1 MLLYRNIFMLNL
13 RRFTIFQRLAIL
25 VGIVIFGLIVLSISS
40 LGNQYQALK
49 NEQYLKTKNV
59 VETAHSII
67 KHYATLEQNQTLTR
81 QQAQSQAIASIRS
94 LRYDDTNYFWINN
107 YQPAMVMH
115 PIKPALEGKDL
126 TNNKDP
132 DGTPLF
138 VEMVS
143 VVKQSGEGYVPYKW
157 PKPGNDNPVDKI
169 AFVKGFDQWQWIIG
183 SGVYLDTIDSAF
195 SQQRTII
202 IINVVIMIIVVVLF
216 SYFIGRSI
224 LTPTRL
230 AAQMMKDISQGEG
243 DLTRTLNENGNDEI
257 SQLSRSF
264 NLFVS
269 KIRESLVLVA
279 KSANDVNEHAHA
291 VDDSSKTS
299 QSFIE
304 LQNDSSTQV
313 AAAMEE
319 MTHQIHDVSRNAE
332 AAEQAANDT
341 ASNAS
346 TGKNVVSKTITAIET
361 LSSNIETVSKVTA
374 DLAQESN
381 NIGSVL
387 DVIRSIAEQTNL
399 LALNAAIEAARA
411 GEHGRGF
418 AVVADEVRTLAS
430 RTGKSTDE
438 IQAMIAKLQEGAKAA
453 VEAVKSSQEIS
464 ISTVEQASS
473 ANTSLDEIDRL
484 VSVITDMN
492 GQIARATEQQ
502 TSAADE
508 VNLRINDLSQS
519 TEQSLGNTKDLT
531 LASDKLKQSSVEL
544 SSVVSRFKLS

>member
-1 MLLYRNIFMLNL
+1 MLLYRNMFMLNL

-25 VGIVIFGLIVLSISS
+25 VGIVIFGLIVLIISS
-40 LGNQYQALK
+40 LSNQYQALK

-59 VETAHSII
+59 VETAYSTI
-67 KHYATLEQNQTLTR
+67 KHYAALEQNQTLTR

-126 TNNKDP
+126 SNNKDP

>member
-1 MLLYRNIFMLNL
+1 MLNL

-40 LGNQYQALK
+40 LSNQYQALK

-59 VETAHSII
+59 VETAYSTI
-67 KHYATLEQNQTLTR
+67 KHYAALEQNQTLTR

-169 AFVKGFDQWQWIIG
+169 AFVKGFEQWQWIIG

>member
-1 MLLYRNIFMLNL
+1 MHMPNL

-40 LGNQYQALK
+40 LSNQYKSLK

-59 VETAHSII
+59 VETAYSII
-67 KHYATLEQNQTLTR
+67 THYAALEQSQTLTR
-81 QQAQSQAIASIRS
+81 AQAQSQAMASIRS

-138 VEMVS
+138 VEMVD
-143 VVKQSGEGYVPYKW
+143 VVKKSGEGYVPYKW
-157 PKPGNDNPVDKI
+157 PKPGSDKPVDKI
-169 AFVKGFDQWQWIIG
+169 AYVKGFNQWQWIIG
-183 SGVYLDTIDSAF
+183 SGVYLDTIDNTF
-195 SQQRTII
+195 SLQRTII
-202 IINVVIMIIVVVLF
+202 VINVMIMIVVVVLF

-230 AAQMMKDISQGEG
+230 AAEMMKDISQGEG

-313 AAAMEE
+313 AAAMEQ

-332 AAEQAANDT
+332 AAEQAANDA

-346 TGKNVVSKTITAIET
+346 TGKNVVSKTIIAIET

-473 ANTSLDEIDRL
+473 ANASLDEIDRL

-531 LASDKLKQSSVEL
+531 RASDKLKQSSVEL

>member
-1 MLLYRNIFMLNL
+1 MHMPNL

-40 LGNQYQALK
+40 LSNQYKSLK

-59 VETAHSII
+59 VETAYSII
-67 KHYATLEQNQTLTR
+67 THYAALEQSQTLTR
-81 QQAQSQAIASIRS
+81 AQAQSQAMASIRS

-138 VEMVS
+138 VEMVD
-143 VVKQSGEGYVPYKW
+143 VVKKFGEGYVPYKW
-157 PKPGNDNPVDKI
+157 PKPGSDKPVDKI
-169 AFVKGFDQWQWIIG
+169 AYVKGFNQWQWIIG
-183 SGVYLDTIDSAF
+183 SGVYLDTIDNTF

-202 IINVVIMIIVVVLF
+202 VINVMIMIVVVVLF

-230 AAQMMKDISQGEG
+230 AAEMMKDISQGEG

-313 AAAMEE
+313 AAAMEQ

-332 AAEQAANDT
+332 AAEQAANDA

-473 ANTSLDEIDRL
+473 ANESLDEIDRL

-531 LASDKLKQSSVEL
+531 RASDKLKQSSVEL

>member
-1 MLLYRNIFMLNL
+1 MPNL

-40 LGNQYQALK
+40 LSNQYKSLK

-59 VETAHSII
+59 VETAYSII
-67 KHYATLEQNQTLTR
+67 THYAALEQSQTLTR
-81 QQAQSQAIASIRS
+81 AQAQSQAMASIRS

-138 VEMVS
+138 VEMVD
-143 VVKQSGEGYVPYKW
+143 VVKKSGEGYVPYKW
-157 PKPGNDNPVDKI
+157 PKPGSDKPVDKI
-169 AFVKGFDQWQWIIG
+169 AYVKGFNQWQWIIG
-183 SGVYLDTIDSAF
+183 SGVYLDTIDNTF
-195 SQQRTII
+195 SLQRTII
-202 IINVVIMIIVVVLF
+202 VINVMIMIVVVVLF

-230 AAQMMKDISQGEG
+230 AAEMMKDISQGEG

-279 KSANDVNEHAHA
+279 KSANDVNEHAHT

-313 AAAMEE
+313 AAAMEQ

-332 AAEQAANDT
+332 AAEQAANDA

-473 ANTSLDEIDRL
+473 ANASLDEIDRL

-531 LASDKLKQSSVEL
+531 HASDKLKQSSVEL

>member
-1 MLLYRNIFMLNL
+1 MLLYRNMFMLNL

-40 LGNQYQALK
+40 LSNQYQALK

-59 VETAHSII
+59 VETAYSTI
-67 KHYATLEQNQTLTR
+67 KHYAALEQNQTLTR

-346 TGKNVVSKTITAIET
+346 TGKNVVSKTIIAIET

>member
-1 MLLYRNIFMLNL
+1 MPNL

-25 VGIVIFGLIVLSISS
+25 VGIVILGLIVLSISS
-40 LGNQYQALK
+40 LSNQYQALK

-59 VETAHSII
+59 VETAYSTI
-67 KHYATLEQNQTLTR
+67 KHYAALEQNQTLTR

-94 LRYDDTNYFWINN
+94 LRYDDTNYFWIND

-143 VVKQSGEGYVPYKW
+143 VVKKSGEGYVPYKW

-257 SQLSRSF
+257 SQLSQSF

-279 KSANDVNEHAHA
+279 KSANDVNDHAHT

-313 AAAMEE
+313 AAAMEQ

-332 AAEQAANDT
+332 AAEQAANEA

-346 TGKNVVSKTITAIET
+346 SGKSVVSKTITAIEA
-361 LSSNIETVSKVTA
+361 LSTNIETVSKVTA

-464 ISTVEQASS
+464 ISTVEQASA

-519 TEQSLGNTKDLT
+519 TEQSLGNTNDLT
-531 LASDKLKQSSVEL
+531 RASDKLKQSSVEL
-544 SSVVSRFKLS
+544 SSEVSRFKLS

>member
-1 MLLYRNIFMLNL
+1 MLNL

-40 LGNQYQALK
+40 LSNQYQALK

-59 VETAHSII
+59 VETAYSTI
-67 KHYATLEQNQTLTR
+67 KHYAALEQNQTLTR

-361 LSSNIETVSKVTA
+361 LSSNIETVSKVTV

>member
-1 MLLYRNIFMLNL
+1 MLLYRNMFMLNL

-40 LGNQYQALK
+40 LSNQYQALK

-59 VETAHSII
+59 VETAYSTI
-67 KHYATLEQNQTLTR
+67 KHYAALEQNQTLTR

-138 VEMVS
+138 IEMVS

>member
-1 MLLYRNIFMLNL
+1 MPNL

-25 VGIVIFGLIVLSISS
+25 VGIVILGLIVLSISS
-40 LGNQYQALK
+40 LSNQYQALK
-49 NEQYLKTKNV
+49 KEQYLKTKNV
-59 VETAHSII
+59 VETAYSTI
-67 KHYATLEQNQTLTR
+67 KHYAALEQNQTLTR

-94 LRYDDTNYFWINN
+94 LRYDDTNYFWIND

-143 VVKQSGEGYVPYKW
+143 VVKKSGEGYVPYKW

-230 AAQMMKDISQGEG
+230 AAKMMKDISQGEG

-257 SQLSRSF
+257 SQLSQSF

-279 KSANDVNEHAHA
+279 KSANDVNDHAHT

-313 AAAMEE
+313 AAAMEQ

-332 AAEQAANDT
+332 AAEQAANEA

-346 TGKNVVSKTITAIET
+346 SGKNVVSKTITAIEA
-361 LSSNIETVSKVTA
+361 LSTNIETVSKVTA

-464 ISTVEQASS
+464 ISTVEQASA

-519 TEQSLGNTKDLT
+519 TEQSLGNTNDLT
-531 LASDKLKQSSVEL
+531 RASDKLKQSSVEL

>member
-1 MLLYRNIFMLNL
+1 MLLYRNMFMLNL
-13 RRFTIFQRLAIL
+13 RRFTIFQRLSIL

-40 LGNQYQALK
+40 LSNQYQALK

-59 VETAHSII
+59 VETAYSTI
-67 KHYATLEQNQTLTR
+67 KHYAALEQNQTLTR

-202 IINVVIMIIVVVLF
+202 IINVVIMIIVLVLF

>member
-1 MLLYRNIFMLNL
+1 MLLYRNMFMLNL

-40 LGNQYQALK
+40 LSNQYQALK

-59 VETAHSII
+59 VETAYSTI
-67 KHYATLEQNQTLTR
+67 KHYAALEQNQTLTR

-313 AAAMEE
+313 AAAMEQ

>member
-1 MLLYRNIFMLNL
+1 MPNL

-25 VGIVIFGLIVLSISS
+25 VGIVILGLIVLSISS
-40 LGNQYQALK
+40 LSNQYQALK
-49 NEQYLKTKNV
+49 KEQYLKTKNV
-59 VETAHSII
+59 VETAYSTI
-67 KHYATLEQNQTLTR
+67 KHYAALEQNQTLTR

-94 LRYDDTNYFWINN
+94 LRYDDTNYFWIND

-143 VVKQSGEGYVPYKW
+143 VVKKSGEGYVPYKW

-257 SQLSRSF
+257 SQLSQSF

-279 KSANDVNEHAHA
+279 KNANDVNDHAHT

-313 AAAMEE
+313 AAAMEQ

-332 AAEQAANDT
+332 AAEQAANEA

-346 TGKNVVSKTITAIET
+346 SGKNVVSKTITAIEA
-361 LSSNIETVSKVTA
+361 LSTNIETVSKVTA

-464 ISTVEQASS
+464 ISTVEQASA

-519 TEQSLGNTKDLT
+519 TEQSLGNTNDLT
-531 LASDKLKQSSVEL
+531 RASDKLKQSSVEL
-544 SSVVSRFKLS
+544 SRVVSRFKLS

>member
-1 MLLYRNIFMLNL
+1 MPNL

-40 LGNQYQALK
+40 LSNQYKSLK

-59 VETAHSII
+59 VETAYSII
-67 KHYATLEQNQTLTR
+67 THYAALEQNQTLTR
-81 QQAQSQAIASIRS
+81 AQAQSQAMASIRS

-138 VEMVS
+138 VEMVD
-143 VVKQSGEGYVPYKW
+143 VVKKSGEGYVPYKW
-157 PKPGNDNPVDKI
+157 PKPGSDEPVDKI

-183 SGVYLDTIDSAF
+183 SGVYLDTIDNTF

-202 IINVVIMIIVVVLF
+202 VINVVIMIVVVVLF

-230 AAQMMKDISQGEG
+230 AAEMMKDISQGEG
-243 DLTRTLNENGNDEI
+243 DLTRSLNDSGNDEI

-313 AAAMEE
+313 AAAMEQ

-332 AAEQAANDT
+332 AAEQAANDA

-473 ANTSLDEIDRL
+473 ANASLDEIDRL

-531 LASDKLKQSSVEL
+531 RASDKLKQSSVEL

>member
-1 MLLYRNIFMLNL
+1 MLNL

-40 LGNQYQALK
+40 LSNQYQALK

-59 VETAHSII
+59 VETAYSTI
-67 KHYATLEQNQTLTR
+67 KHYAALEQNQTLTR

-169 AFVKGFDQWQWIIG
+169 AFVKGFEQWQWIIG

-202 IINVVIMIIVVVLF
+202 IINVVIMIIVLVLF

-346 TGKNVVSKTITAIET
+346 TGKNVVSKTIIAIET

-519 TEQSLGNTKDLT
+519 TEQSLGNTKNLT

>member
-1 MLLYRNIFMLNL
+1 MFMLNL

-25 VGIVIFGLIVLSISS
+25 VGIVILGLIVLSISS
-40 LGNQYQALK
+40 LSNQYQALK

-59 VETAHSII
+59 VETAYSTI
-67 KHYATLEQNQTLTR
+67 KHYAALEQNQTLTR

>member
-1 MLLYRNIFMLNL
+1 MPNL

-40 LGNQYQALK
+40 LSNQYKSLK

-59 VETAHSII
+59 VETAYSII
-67 KHYATLEQNQTLTR
+67 THYAALEQNQTLTHA
-81 QQAQSQAIASIRS
+81 QAQSQAMASIRS

-138 VEMVS
+138 VEMVD
-143 VVKQSGEGYVPYKW
+143 VVKKSGEGYVPYKW
-157 PKPGNDNPVDKI
+157 PKPGSDKPVDKI
-169 AFVKGFDQWQWIIG
+169 AYVKGFNQWQWIIG
-183 SGVYLDTIDSAF
+183 SGVYLDTIDNTF

-202 IINVVIMIIVVVLF
+202 VINVVIMIVVVVLF

-230 AAQMMKDISQGEG
+230 AAEMMKDISQGEG
-243 DLTRTLNENGNDEI
+243 DLTRSLNDSGNDEI

-291 VDDSSKTS
+291 VDDSGKTS

-313 AAAMEE
+313 AAAMEQ

-332 AAEQAANDT
+332 AAEQAANDA

-374 DLAQESN
+374 DLANESN

-473 ANTSLDEIDRL
+473 ANASLDEIDRL

-531 LASDKLKQSSVEL
+531 RASDKLKQSSVEL

>member
-1 MLLYRNIFMLNL
+1 MPNL

-40 LGNQYQALK
+40 LSNQYKSLK

-59 VETAHSII
+59 VETAYSII
-67 KHYATLEQNQTLTR
+67 THYAALEQSQTLTR
-81 QQAQSQAIASIRS
+81 AQAQSQAMASIRS

-138 VEMVS
+138 VEMVD
-143 VVKQSGEGYVPYKW
+143 VVKKSGEGYVPYKW
-157 PKPGNDNPVDKI
+157 PKPGSDKPVDKI
-169 AFVKGFDQWQWIIG
+169 AYVKGFNQWQWIIG
-183 SGVYLDTIDSAF
+183 SGVYLDTIDNTF
-195 SQQRTII
+195 SLQRTII
-202 IINVVIMIIVVVLF
+202 VINVMIMIVVVVLF

-230 AAQMMKDISQGEG
+230 AAEMMKDISQGEG

-313 AAAMEE
+313 AAAMEQ

-332 AAEQAANDT
+332 AAEQAANDA

-346 TGKNVVSKTITAIET
+346 TGKNVVSKTIIAIET

-473 ANTSLDEIDRL
+473 ANASLDEIDRL

-531 LASDKLKQSSVEL
+531 RASDKLKQSSVEL

>member
-1 MLLYRNIFMLNL
+1 MPNL

-25 VGIVIFGLIVLSISS
+25 VGIVILGLIVLSISS
-40 LGNQYQALK
+40 LSNQYQALK
-49 NEQYLKTKNV
+49 KEQYLKTKNV
-59 VETAHSII
+59 VETAYSTI
-67 KHYATLEQNQTLTR
+67 KHYAALEQNQTLTR

-94 LRYDDTNYFWINN
+94 LRYDDTNYFWIND

-143 VVKQSGEGYVPYKW
+143 VVKKSGEGYVPYKW

-257 SQLSRSF
+257 SQLSQSF

-279 KSANDVNEHAHA
+279 KSANDVNDHAHT
-291 VDDSSKTS
+291 VDYSSKTS

-313 AAAMEE
+313 AAAMEQ

-332 AAEQAANDT
+332 AAEQAANEA

-346 TGKNVVSKTITAIET
+346 SGKNVVSKTITAIEA
-361 LSSNIETVSKVTA
+361 LSTNIETVSKVTA

-464 ISTVEQASS
+464 ISTVEQASA

-519 TEQSLGNTKDLT
+519 TEQSLGNTNDLT
-531 LASDKLKQSSVEL
+531 RASDKLKQSSVEL

>member
-1 MLLYRNIFMLNL
+1 MPNL

-25 VGIVIFGLIVLSISS
+25 VGIVILGLIVLSISS
-40 LGNQYQALK
+40 LSNQYQALK
-49 NEQYLKTKNV
+49 KEQYLKTKNV
-59 VETAHSII
+59 VETAYSTI
-67 KHYATLEQNQTLTR
+67 KHYAALEQNQTLTR

-94 LRYDDTNYFWINN
+94 LRYDDTNYFWIND

-143 VVKQSGEGYVPYKW
+143 VVKKSGEGYVPYKW

-257 SQLSRSF
+257 SQLSQSF

-279 KSANDVNEHAHA
+279 KSANDVNDHAHT

-313 AAAMEE
+313 AAAMEQ

-332 AAEQAANDT
+332 AAEQAANEA

-346 TGKNVVSKTITAIET
+346 SGKNVVSKTITAIEA
-361 LSSNIETVSKVTA
+361 LSTNIETVSKVTA

-464 ISTVEQASS
+464 ISTVEQASD

-519 TEQSLGNTKDLT
+519 TEQSLGNTNDLT
-531 LASDKLKQSSVEL
+531 RASDKLKQSSVEL

>member
-1 MLLYRNIFMLNL
+1 MHMPNL

-40 LGNQYQALK
+40 LSNQYKSLK

-59 VETAHSII
+59 VETAYSII
-67 KHYATLEQNQTLTR
+67 THYAALEQSQTLTR
-81 QQAQSQAIASIRS
+81 AQAQSQAMASIRS

-138 VEMVS
+138 VEMVD
-143 VVKQSGEGYVPYKW
+143 VVKKSGEGYVPYKW
-157 PKPGNDNPVDKI
+157 PKPGSDKPVDKI
-169 AFVKGFDQWQWIIG
+169 AYVKGFNQWQWIIG
-183 SGVYLDTIDSAF
+183 SGVYLDTIDNTF

-202 IINVVIMIIVVVLF
+202 VINVMIMIVVVVLF

-230 AAQMMKDISQGEG
+230 AAEMMKDISQGEG

-313 AAAMEE
+313 AAAMEQ

-332 AAEQAANDT
+332 AAEQAANDA

-473 ANTSLDEIDRL
+473 ANASLDEIDRL

>member
-1 MLLYRNIFMLNL
+1 M
-13 RRFTIFQRLAIL
+13 
-25 VGIVIFGLIVLSISS
+25 
-40 LGNQYQALK
+40 
-49 NEQYLKTKNV
+49 
-59 VETAHSII
+59 
-67 KHYATLEQNQTLTR
+67 
-81 QQAQSQAIASIRS
+81 
-94 LRYDDTNYFWINN
+94 
-107 YQPAMVMH
+107 
-115 PIKPALEGKDL
+115 
-126 TNNKDP
+126 
-132 DGTPLF
+132 
-138 VEMVS
+138 
-143 VVKQSGEGYVPYKW
+143 
-157 PKPGNDNPVDKI
+157 
-169 AFVKGFDQWQWIIG
+169 
-183 SGVYLDTIDSAF
+183 
-195 SQQRTII
+195 
-202 IINVVIMIIVVVLF
+202 IMIVVVVLF

-230 AAQMMKDISQGEG
+230 AAEMMKDISQGEG

-313 AAAMEE
+313 VAAMEQ

-332 AAEQAANDT
+332 AAEQAANDA

-473 ANTSLDEIDRL
+473 ANESLDEIDRL

-531 LASDKLKQSSVEL
+531 RASDKLKQSSVEL

>member
-1 MLLYRNIFMLNL
+1 MPNL

-25 VGIVIFGLIVLSISS
+25 VGIVILGLIVLSISS
-40 LGNQYQALK
+40 LSNQYQALK
-49 NEQYLKTKNV
+49 NEQYLKTQNV
-59 VETAHSII
+59 VETAYSTI
-67 KHYATLEQNQTLTR
+67 KHYAALEQNQTLTR

-243 DLTRTLNENGNDEI
+243 DLTRSLNENGNDEI

-346 TGKNVVSKTITAIET
+346 TGKDVVSKTITAIET

-464 ISTVEQASS
+464 ISTVEQASL

-502 TSAADE
+502 TQAADE

>member
-1 MLLYRNIFMLNL
+1 MPNL

-40 LGNQYQALK
+40 LSNQYKSLK

-59 VETAHSII
+59 VETAYSTITHF
-67 KHYATLEQNQTLTR
+67 AALEQNQTLTR
-81 QQAQSQAIASIRS
+81 AQAQSQAMASIRS

-138 VEMVS
+138 VEMVD
-143 VVKQSGEGYVPYKW
+143 VVKKSGEGYVPYKW
-157 PKPGNDNPVDKI
+157 PKPGSDEPVDKI

-183 SGVYLDTIDSAF
+183 SGVYLDTIDNTF

-202 IINVVIMIIVVVLF
+202 VINVVIMIVVVVLF

-230 AAQMMKDISQGEG
+230 AAEMMKDISQGEG
-243 DLTRTLNENGNDEI
+243 DLTRSLNDSGNDEI

-313 AAAMEE
+313 AAAMEQ

-332 AAEQAANDT
+332 AAEQAANDA

-374 DLAQESN
+374 DLANESN

-531 LASDKLKQSSVEL
+531 RASDKLKQSSIEL